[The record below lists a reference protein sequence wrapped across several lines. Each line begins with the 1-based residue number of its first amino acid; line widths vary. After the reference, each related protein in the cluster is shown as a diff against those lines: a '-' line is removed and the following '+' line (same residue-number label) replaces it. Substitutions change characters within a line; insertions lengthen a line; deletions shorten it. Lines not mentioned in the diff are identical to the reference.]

1 MPTPQLE
8 PAKAAGNPSKSSML
22 FKAMK
27 LGNTSQRNQ
36 IKIFGPKHTLDVS
49 TVGLLER
56 DNTSLDTPKANQITT
71 HKFIDLTQENKKR
84 PQSNIEVN
92 NDILKSKTGR
102 TTRIQNK
109 HMKKQNNTS
118 RNTEEPSK
126 IFKEVT
132 LIKTS

>member
-22 FKAMK
+22 FKAIK
-27 LGNTSQRNQ
+27 LDNTSQRNQ
-36 IKIFGPKHTLDVS
+36 TKIFGPKHTLDALNVIS
-49 TVGLLER
+49 TVGLLEK

-71 HKFIDLTQENKKR
+71 HKFIDLTQETKKR

-102 TTRIQNK
+102 TTRI
-109 HMKKQNNTS
+109 
-118 RNTEEPSK
+118 
-126 IFKEVT
+126 
-132 LIKTS
+132 